1 MFNLGKSHSIIIP
14 DKIELPLRMRGVMSF
29 LETWKPTS
37 DEIAMCETYELTSS
51 RPWNPH
57 ELDLGDTMQVQSV
70 IHNRSLHM
78 YHRND
83 PPELLIS
90 SLTKFVPPSSCVPMT
105 PVCSQ
110 VVHEA
115 DVISHEM
122 VHHEAMATSTS
133 AKGSTITKEALSK
146 RWLIGLESAART
158 LQATTQLG
166 MRYVEGPLEHHLR
179 TSQAHMHFLS
189 LNIVAYTDTMFS
201 NLKSVRGYSCAQ
213 VFTNGNNFSSVYPM

>member
-1 MFNLGKSHSIIIP
+1 
-14 DKIELPLRMRGVMSF
+14 
-29 LETWKPTS
+29 
-37 DEIAMCETYELTSS
+37 
-51 RPWNPH
+51 
-57 ELDLGDTMQVQSV
+57 
-70 IHNRSLHM
+70 
-78 YHRND
+78 
-83 PPELLIS
+83 
-90 SLTKFVPPSSCVPMT
+90 
-105 PVCSQ
+105 

-122 VHHEAMATSTS
+122 VHHEAMSTSTS

-146 RWLIGLESAART
+146 RWFIGLESAART

-201 NLKSVRGYSCAQ
+201 NLKSVRGYYQRATEAKSPWQNPVEAE
-213 VFTNGNNFSSVYPM
+213 VRELKRIVRRVLK